1 MANLRTNNL
10 CGEGGTNA
18 YRGSV
23 FFDGTGD
30 KLSVPNSADIRLG
43 SNDFTIEAW
52 VKFGD
57 VSGYWETIIGMW
69 DTSANRET
77 FTLARYKNGGQT
89 NDGDLYLSVSSDGS
103 SDTHAHGSNDSKI
116 VLSINHWHHVAGV
129 RDGNTLRVYINGI
142 QVGTGSFS
150 SSVYNNTTDALFIGD
165 AESGDTRNMN
175 GFISNL
181 RLVNGTCLY
190 PSGTTFTPPTE
201 ELTAVEN
208 TVLLCCQDSDDPTQE
223 ATGKTITA
231 AGNLTDVDYVKMQP
245 KVIPPYG
252 VDAGNI
258 FDGAISMNTPSYM
271 YFPTGRT
278 EERGRGRA
286 VIMGGVQSSPS
297 NPYMNQIDFFT
308 VTTLGNSMKFGELSF
323 GSREGAGA
331 VSSTNRAIYAGGMG
345 PSSEVATNS
354 MSFITISTQG
364 NGTDY
369 GDLTATKRQGE
380 GCSNGV
386 RGLFMG
392 GENDTPSTNTYN
404 DVIDYCTIASVG
416 NALDFGNLTAARD
429 GGGACSSPTRGVYAG
444 GFSNQNLDII
454 DYVTI
459 ATTGNATDF
468 GDMTF
473 AHTQGTGCSN
483 ATRGLFFGG
492 RAAPTN
498 YNSIEFI
505 TIASTGDATD
515 FGDLSSTGNQANAT
529 ASQTRG
535 VHVAGNPASAPLYQN
550 NTMSFVTIASTGDA
564 SDFGDVYAARSR
576 RSTSDC
582 HGGLS

>member
-57 VSGYWETIIGMW
+57 VSDYWETIIGMY
-69 DTSANRET
+69 DTSADRRT
-77 FTLARYKNGGQT
+77 FTLARYKNAGQN
-89 NDGDLYLSVSSDGS
+89 NDGDLYLSVSSDGTS
-103 SDTHAHGSNDSKI
+103 SGETNAHGSNDSKI

-231 AGNLTDVDYVKMQP
+231 AGNLTDVDYVRMQP

-252 VDAGNI
+252 VDAGNT

-278 EERGRGRA
+278 EERGRGRG
-286 VIMGGVQSSPS
+286 VIFAGYSSPTGYTKDIYYLDIQS
-297 NPYMNQIDFFT
+297 M
-308 VTTLGNSMKFGELSF
+308 GNAIIFGELTATRYAS
-323 GSREGAGA
+323 GA
-331 VSSTNRAIYAGGMG
+331 VASSTRGIVGGGRDPSGRINNIESVEIAIA
-345 PSSEVATNS
+345 SNS
-354 MSFITISTQG
+354 IDF
-364 NGTDY
+364 
-369 GDLTATKRQGE
+369 GDLTGVNAFNRGGGNQTRGIWMGGSNPSLVDTIEYVTIATK
-380 GCSNGV
+380 
-386 RGLFMG
+386 
-392 GENDTPSTNTYN
+392 
-404 DVIDYCTIASVG
+404 G
-416 NALDFGNLTAARD
+416 NATDFGNMTAAINGPATGTSSTRMLAM
-429 GGGACSSPTRGVYAG
+429 GGSNPSSVAT
-444 GFSNQNLDII
+444 I
-454 DYVTI
+454 DYIEIATTGNAQDFGDLTGARSAGTGVSSNTRAVAIGGVGSPALSNVIDFVTI

-468 GDMTF
+468 GDTVTPYE
-473 AHTQGTGCSN
+473 HTGS
-483 ATRGLFFGG
+483 LS
-492 RAAPTN
+492 
-498 YNSIEFI
+498 NSIRGVICGARTPSYLNIMESL
-505 TIASTGDATD
+505 TIATTGNSTD
-515 FGDLSSTGNQANAT
+515 FGDIPRDNLAY
-529 ASQTRG
+529 
-535 VHVAGNPASAPLYQN
+535 VAG
-550 NTMSFVTIASTGDA
+550 
-564 SDFGDVYAARSR
+564 
-576 RSTSDC
+576 TSDS